1 MFYALCNIFQCVL
14 SIHWQT
20 KDFLSIGSSD
30 MYQYFTS
37 RFHTKK
43 TQNLLVYLWNLRLQ
57 IPVNMQLLQISIYF
71 LFCLAQE
78 LKIF

>member
-1 MFYALCNIFQCVL
+1 
-14 SIHWQT
+14 
-20 KDFLSIGSSD
+20 